1 MGKSPGEASSSSNP
15 AAGGRPPLPVMALRE
30 KIVAK
35 VQQNRVTLI
44 VGDTGCGK
52 SSQVPQFLLEEN
64 VQPIL
69 CTQPRRFAVVVIA
82 GMVAKARNCEVGQEV
97 GYHIG
102 HSNVSDLGS
111 DRSKIVFKTAGVVLE
126 QMRDK
131 GLIALKYKVIILDE
145 VHERSVESDL
155 LLACVKLLMMK
166 NNDMRVVL
174 MSATADITRY
184 KDYFK
189 DLGRGERV
197 EVIAIPNAPQQSSI
211 FQRKV
216 LYLDQVAENLGMDI
230 DSVSSIC
237 CSEWVPSD
245 ADIKPELHEIIHK
258 LVMHIHNS
266 EPDIEKCIL
275 VFLPTYYSLEQ
286 QWVRLR
292 HLSLLFKIHILHRSI
307 DTKQAL
313 LAMKACQSH
322 RKVIL
327 ATNIAESSVTIPGVA
342 YVIDSCRSLQIFWD
356 PGRKADF
363 SKLVWV
369 SKSQAEQRKGRTGRT
384 CDGEIYRLVSR
395 SFYNSLN
402 DHEDPAILRLSLR
415 QQVLMVCC
423 SESKAINDP
432 KVLLQKVLDPPEKD
446 IVEDALSLL
455 VKMNALEK
463 PLSSRGRYEPTFY
476 GRLLDSLPL
485 SFDASMLALKFCQVG
500 ILREGIII
508 SILMD
513 VQPPPIYHPF
523 GNQNLVWELVVYLIS
538 VIFFLLTIF
547 LSSFPK
553 YIDNFFDGS
562 SCKPI
567 AKKEASLMANLC
579 AFQFWER
586 VFKDKHRLERLKH
599 VVNVDESSYSE
610 VLFSKLEEEWCSFH
624 NLIQTSLHTLSEI
637 YEETVEILHRFR
649 PAFLAKIEI
658 PCYLEP
664 YTFKHTCILQSELAT
679 DLDALTLEDGNL
691 DTATRQQCIALPY
704 VAPDDFGATSVS
716 EKLKNLVKE
725 MRMQYVEDT
734 SGFLPNTATVSQANE
749 PAICKFFAIGACN
762 KGDLC
767 NYSHS
772 YQSQRPLCRFFH
784 TFQGCRNG
792 NACFFLHDYSSSGRR
807 ALNFCLQEDAT
818 TSADSFLQLLPM
830 MPYEYVLVLNDNDL
844 FFSVN
849 LAQVYDANKIIAT
862 THRSYSEF
870 EESLGITVLCDV
882 AEPWYAFTKSNEI
895 SIPWEQVRCILWFAD
910 IEDDA
915 ARHYHLLQDLFRHL
929 AVKILA
935 DTLFDIRVIITI
947 NNVKFAQLQVE
958 KLARECFFF
967 LTESF
972 CFDELSFGKFS
983 GSKNTR
989 INNHIS
995 VPVSYV
1001 FELYP
1006 PTDLQFGDYSTALQK
1021 GLCRQ

>member
-111 DRSKIVFKTAGVVLE
+111 NRSKIVFKTAGVVLE

-216 LYLDQVAENLGMDI
+216 LYLDQVAEHLGMDL

-237 CSEWVPSD
+237 CSEWVPGD

-266 EPDIEKCIL
+266 EPDIEKSIL

-476 GRLLDSLPL
+476 GRLLDSFPL

-513 VQPPPIYHPF
+513 IQPPPIYHPF

-658 PCYLEP
+658 PCYFEP

-691 DTATRQQCIALPY
+691 DTATRQKCITLPY

-716 EKLKNLVKE
+716 EKLKSLVKE

-792 NACFFLHDYSSSGRR
+792 NACFFLHDYNSSGRR

-830 MPYEYVLVLNDNDL
+830 SYEYVLVLNDNDL

-882 AEPWYAFTKSNEI
+882 AEPWYVFTESNEI

-1006 PTDLQFGDYSTALQK
+1006 PTDLQFGDYSTVLRK